1 MFERLRSAVIDTVI
15 ELRGQSEFTRD
26 IKAQAA
32 TGDREAAA
40 AFRTGTLA
48 AAFRTGTLAAALTS
62 RGRDAR
68 GREVV
73 DYVQQVID
81 TDGSATR
88 VGWLH
93 RR

>member
-1 MFERLRSAVIDTVI
+1 MFERLRSAVTDTVI
-15 ELRGQSEFTRD
+15 ELTGQREFTRD

-40 AFRTGTLA
+40 T
-48 AAFRTGTLAAALTS
+48 FRTGTLAAALTG

-68 GREVV
+68 GQEVV

-81 TDGSATR
+81 TDGDATR

>member
-1 MFERLRSAVIDTVI
+1 MFKRLRNAVTDTAV
-15 ELRGQSEFTRD
+15 ELKGHAEFTRD

-32 TGDREAAA
+32 AGDREAA
-40 AFRTGTLA
+40 GT
-48 AAFRTGTLAAALTS
+48 FRTGTLAAALTS
-62 RGRDAR
+62 RGRNAR